1 MNRKVGQIINKY
13 ENKASDSDSA
23 DDDRHRHPYTL

>member
-13 ENKASDSDSA
+13 GNKASNSGSG